1 MKGKKVKPTG
11 PTRKD
16 EAIRLNRYVAN
27 SGVCSRREAD
37 QLIAKGKVSVNGKV
51 VTEMGIKVTLNDKV
65 EYEGRV
71 LSSEKKVYVLL
82 NKPKGYVTTLKDP
95 QGRRTVLEL
104 VKNICR
110 ERIYPVGRLDTQTTG
125 LLLFTNDGDL
135 SARLTHPKYEVEK
148 IYKAVL
154 DKNLNPKDFE
164 KISTG
169 IELEDGPIKV
179 DELSYLEKKNE
190 IGLKIHSGR
199 NRIVRRIFE
208 SLGYDVERL
217 DRVLFAGL
225 NKKMLPR
232 GKARMLTDQ
241 EVGQLKML
249 GAVKK

>member
-1 MKGKKVKPTG
+1 MKGKKPKAPARVSKNEP
-11 PTRKD
+11 
-16 EAIRLNRYVAN
+16 IRLNRYVAN

-51 VTEMGIKVTLNDKV
+51 VTEMGVKVSRDDKV

-71 LSSEKKVYVLL
+71 LNSEKKVYVLL

-95 QGRRTVLEL
+95 QGRKTVIEL
-104 VKNICR
+104 VRNMCS

-154 DKNLNPKDFE
+154 DKKLSPTDFE
-164 KISTG
+164 KISSG

-208 SLGYDVERL
+208 SLGYEVERL

-232 GKARMLTDQ
+232 GKARLLGSQ

>member
-11 PTRKD
+11 PIRKD

-110 ERIYPVGRLDTQTTG
+110 ERIYPVGRLE
-125 LLLFTNDGDL
+125 
-135 SARLTHPKYEVEK
+135 R
-148 IYKAVL
+148 I
-154 DKNLNPKDFE
+154 
-164 KISTG
+164 
-169 IELEDGPIKV
+169 
-179 DELSYLEKKNE
+179 
-190 IGLKIHSGR
+190 R
-199 NRIVRRIFE
+199 NF
-208 SLGYDVERL
+208 
-217 DRVLFAGL
+217 
-225 NKKMLPR
+225 N
-232 GKARMLTDQ
+232 
-241 EVGQLKML
+241 
-249 GAVKK
+249 